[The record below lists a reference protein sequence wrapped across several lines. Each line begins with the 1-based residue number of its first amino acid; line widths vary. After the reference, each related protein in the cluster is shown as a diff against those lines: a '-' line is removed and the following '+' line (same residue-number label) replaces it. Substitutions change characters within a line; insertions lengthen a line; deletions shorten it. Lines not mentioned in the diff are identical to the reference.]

1 MVASGSKDWIEL
13 FLDYTKGVPSPEIFR
28 LWAAISTVAGAL
40 ERRVWIVSVG
50 EPLYPNLYTI
60 LVADPGRGKSVAIR
74 QADNFLRAM
83 PDIHMAPHDVT
94 KASLIDALS
103 KASQKKIL
111 NGTDL
116 IEYASLNTCADEFG
130 VLVPSHD
137 LEFLSTLNRIFDN
150 PDNHRH
156 ERRGLKE
163 AIDIINPQ
171 MNIIAGTQPAY
182 LSNLLPEEAW
192 GMGFMSR
199 VIMIYSSIK
208 PRVRIFDKLTL
219 NHTIKIELIS
229 ALRKMT
235 EMYGQLKW
243 DIRAQEAI
251 ETWLDD
257 GLSPVPE
264 HSKMQH
270 YNERRL
276 LHVLKLSMI
285 SAVSAGHEHIYLTDV
300 TRAKDWLL
308 GAEQT
313 MPDIFRA
320 MVQRSDRQVMD
331 EMHFFAWQIYVKDR
345 TAIHEARMISFLSQ
359 RVPSEKIPRILDIAV
374 RADIFDYNPE
384 SKTYRPRPR
393 GDFSVE

>member
-1 MVASGSKDWIEL
+1 MAGSGSTDWIEL
-13 FLDYTKGVPSPEIFR
+13 FLDYTEGVPSPEIFR

-40 ERRVWIVSVG
+40 ERRVWIVSAD
-50 EPLYPNLYTI
+50 EPLYPNLYVI
-60 LVADPGRGKSVAIR
+60 LVAEPGRGKTKAIR
-74 QADNFLRAM
+74 YTDHFLRAM
-83 PDIHMAPHDVT
+83 PDLHMAPHDVT
-94 KASLIDALS
+94 KAALIDSIA

-116 IEYASLNTCADEFG
+116 LEYSSLTVVADEFG

-171 MNIIAGTQPAY
+171 LNIIAGTQPAY

-199 VIMIYSSIK
+199 VIMLYSTIR
-208 PRVRIFDKLTL
+208 PRVKIFKSTPLDLDKM
-219 NHTIKIELIS
+219 HILIDG
-229 ALRKMT
+229 LKKMT
-235 EMYGQLKW
+235 EMYGALKW
-243 DIRAQEAI
+243 AENAEAAV
-251 ETWLDD
+251 EAWLDNE
-257 GLSPVPE
+257 LAPVPE

-276 LHVLKLSMI
+276 LHTLKLSMI
-285 SAVSAGHEHIYLTDV
+285 SAVSAGHDYIHLTDF

-308 GAEQT
+308 GAELT

-331 EMHFFAWQIYVKDR
+331 ELHFFAWKIYVKDKSP
-345 TAIHEARMISFLSQ
+345 IHESRIHAFLSN
-359 RVPSEKIPRILDIAV
+359 RTTSEKITRILDIAV
-374 RADIFDYNPE
+374 KANIFDFNPE
-384 SKTYRPRPR
+384 SKTYRPRPKS
-393 GDFSVE
+393 DFGTE